1 MASSKQ
7 KVVLITGCSTGIGLS
22 TAVML
27 AKDAEKRFKVYA
39 TMRNLGKKEA
49 LETEGKD
56 VLGSTLIIEQLD
68 VCSEDQINKV
78 VDGILAKE
86 GKLDVL
92 GKLEVMYYYNTT
104 FQQTSHSRVV
114 LCEGLPLPSLPLHFK
129 MRSSILASTD
139 RSNNN
144 SKLLISYFPFI

>member
-49 LETEGKD
+49 LEAEGQD
-56 VLGSTLIIEQLD
+56 ALGSTLIIKQLD

-92 GKLEVMYYYNTT
+92 GKLEIMRYYNTT
-104 FQQTSHSRVV
+104 FQQTSLSRVV
-114 LCEGLPLPSLPLHFK
+114 LGEGL
-129 MRSSILASTD
+129 MRI
-139 RSNNN
+139 
-144 SKLLISYFPFI
+144 

>member
-1 MASSKQ
+1 MASAEQ
-7 KVVLITGCSTGIGLS
+7 KIVLITGCSTGIGLS

-68 VCSEDQINKV
+68 VCSDNQINKV

-86 GKLDVL
+86 GKLNIL
-92 GKLEVMYYYNTT
+92 GKTGHCL
-104 FQQTSHSRVV
+104 FR
-114 LCEGLPLPSLPLHFK
+114 G
-129 MRSSILASTD
+129 
-139 RSNNN
+139 
-144 SKLLISYFPFI
+144 FIVGHH

>member
-92 GKLEVMYYYNTT
+92 GKLEIMYYYNTT
-104 FQQTSHSRVV
+104 FQQRADLRGDRGAMAPPKNGVISHRKN
-114 LCEGLPLPSLPLHFK
+114 L
-129 MRSSILASTD
+129 
-139 RSNNN
+139 N
-144 SKLLISYFPFI
+144 